1 MTEVFADAYA
11 SAYDAIYADKSYED
25 ECDLIEKALHQ
36 HGQRRDAHDPRPWLW
51 HGWPFARARPPWL
64 CGDRCRPLTCDARR
78 SPRESRPAGVAARFQ
93 LGDIRTAELTET
105 FDAALMMFA
114 VLGYQ
119 LENADVLAALET
131 ARRHLRPGG
140 LLLFDVWF
148 GPAVLSTKP
157 SHRSKTFASTDGELE
172 RTSSG
177 ELDVLRHRCTV
188 TFELSRQR
196 RQRDRAGGAR
206 DARDALLLSA
216 RARALPRSH
225 RVLATRPER
234 VPRSGRSAF
243 SRNVECLCRRE
254 SSGSRVNPCDVL
266 VRLRV
271 SPGAADTLILRR
283 SPRR

>member
-11 SAYDAIYADKSYED
+11 RAYDAIYADKSYEH
-25 ECDLIEKALHQ
+25 ECGLIERALHQ
-36 HGQRRDAHDPRPWLW
+36 HGHGETHAILDLGCGTGGHSLELARRGYAVTGVDRSPAMLDA
-51 HGWPFARARPPWL
+51 ARAKA
-64 CGDRCRPLTCDARR
+64 DQT
-78 SPRESRPAGVAARFQ
+78 GVAASFQ

-119 LENADVLAALET
+119 LENADVLTALET

-157 SHRSKTFASTDGELE
+157 SLRSKTFESTDGELE

-188 TFELSRQR
+188 TFELSRHVGSETVSVAHETHEMR
-196 RQRDRAGGAR
+196 YFFPLELELFLDRTGFS
-206 DARDALLLSA
+206 LLDLSAFPDWEEAPSLETWNVVVVA
-216 RARALPRSH
+216 RAR
-225 RVLATRPER
+225 E
-234 VPRSGRSAF
+234 
-243 SRNVECLCRRE
+243 
-254 SSGSRVNPCDVL
+254 
-266 VRLRV
+266 
-271 SPGAADTLILRR
+271 AA
-283 SPRR
+283 